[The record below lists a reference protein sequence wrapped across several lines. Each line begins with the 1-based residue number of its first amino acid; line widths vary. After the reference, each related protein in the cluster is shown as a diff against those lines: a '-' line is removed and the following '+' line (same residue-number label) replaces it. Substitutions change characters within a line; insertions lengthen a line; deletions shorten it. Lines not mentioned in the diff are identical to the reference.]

1 MVGLN
6 FDFLVLNLT
15 KHSSYLIYNAALYF
29 SPVIQRQ
36 YHEKYGFGEVGL
48 YPFLSFLYELT
59 LESYI
64 LRVILLVLNTNFLN
78 IVKQPACAIFL
89 FSFFTY

>member
-1 MVGLN
+1 MFFFCDFGLILCRVVFDSSVIGLN

-36 YHEKYGFGEVGL
+36 YREKYGFDEVGC
-48 YPFLSFLYELT
+48 
-59 LESYI
+59 I
-64 LRVILLVLNTNFLN
+64 VL
-78 IVKQPACAIFL
+78 AIGFM
-89 FSFFTY
+89 FNEWIGFAFFF